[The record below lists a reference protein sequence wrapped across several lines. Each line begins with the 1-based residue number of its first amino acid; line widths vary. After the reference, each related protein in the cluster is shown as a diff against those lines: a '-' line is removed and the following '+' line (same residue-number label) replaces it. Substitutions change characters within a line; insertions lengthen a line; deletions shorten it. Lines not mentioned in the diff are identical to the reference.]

1 MADEANQ
8 QAGTG
13 SGQANDDLSRRA
25 EEARYAR
32 RTATTFGVAAGVVA
46 LVAVAAGIAQHG
58 TLALWCAPLFLL
70 LGLIANS
77 ANQNARQLTNGPSEP
92 PSTARQVGEG
102 VLFAALA
109 LLFLLLLFIGWV
121 FYGVSQIHG

>member
-1 MADEANQ
+1 MADQANQ
-8 QAGTG
+8 QAGID
-13 SGQANDDLSRRA
+13 SAQANDDLSRRA

-32 RTATTFGVAAGVVA
+32 RTATRSGVAAGVVA

-77 ANQNARQLTNGPSEP
+77 ANQNARLLRKGPGEP
-92 PSTARQVGEG
+92 QSIARQAGEG
-102 VLFAALA
+102 FLLVVLA
-109 LLFLLLLFIGWV
+109 LLFVVVLFFVWL
-121 FYGVSQIHG
+121 FSCWWRC

>member
-8 QAGTG
+8 QTG
-13 SGQANDDLSRRA
+13 IDSARAKDDLSRRA

-58 TLALWCAPLFLL
+58 TLGLWCAPLFLL
-70 LGLIANS
+70 LGLVANS
-77 ANQNARQLTNGPSEP
+77 ANKNARLLTKGPGEP
-92 PSTARQVGEG
+92 QSITRQAGEG
-102 VLFAALA
+102 CLFVVLA
-109 LLFLLLLFIGWV
+109 LLFVGVLFFVWL
-121 FYGVSQIHG
+121 FACWWRC